1 MSALIKLFLFI
12 LAAFL
17 LPFLTGLLPVSLLPC
32 RKRRI
37 PLVVLSGYLATFA
50 LFELV
55 GLPVLIWTATGD
67 FKLLVRLFLI
77 LDLIWILAGCVRC
90 GRTGGLRLPYLA
102 DSLLAK
108 FHSHHSS
115 HSGPFCFGLLANRDS
130 SITGKPATD
139 STKSAPFGRRI
150 APDADTVFWWII
162 FLLLLGFQ
170 LYMSYARASF
180 DGDDAYYVAQTL
192 QTWQTDTMYYY
203 VPYTG
208 VTTSLDGRHAMAL
221 MPMWIAFIARIC
233 GTHSTIVTHSMM
245 PLILIPVV
253 DIVLYQ
259 LASELTQD
267 LPRQSQVRRL
277 PAIMIVCAVL
287 QIFGNSSIYTPET
300 FLIMRT
306 WQGKTM
312 FACLLLP
319 ALFALLLR
327 VLRFDRSE
335 ARWCWLTLVLLNL
348 AAGFCTSLAPALI
361 SGLFLLAALLI
372 RILKRQK
379 GFLLAALTACI
390 PSILYTLLLL
400 RMIFP
405 SLLPFLKGGRLP

>member
-1 MSALIKLFLFI
+1 MSALIKLFLFS

-32 RKRRI
+32 EKRRI

-55 GLPVLIWTATGD
+55 GLPILIWTATGD

-108 FHSHHSS
+108 FHSGPSFRSS
-115 HSGPFCFGLLANRDS
+115 LPTDRAS
-130 SITGKPATD
+130 SITSESTTD
-139 STKSAPFGRRI
+139 SAKSAPFGHGI
-150 APDADTVFWWII
+150 APDSDTVFWWII

-170 LYMSYARASF
+170 LYMSYTRASF

-208 VTTSLDGRHAMAL
+208 VSTSLDGRHAMAL
-221 MPMWIAFIARIC
+221 MPMWIAFVARIC

-259 LASELTQD
+259 LASELTRD
-267 LPRQSQVRRL
+267 LPRQSQQRRL

-319 ALFALLLR
+319 ALFVLLLR

-361 SGLFLLAALLI
+361 SGLFLLAAFLI

-379 GFLLAALTACI
+379 GFLLAALAACI

>member
-32 RKRRI
+32 QKRRI

-102 DSLLAK
+102 DRAL
-108 FHSHHSS
+108 
-115 HSGPFCFGLLANRDS
+115 
-130 SITGKPATD
+130 SITRKPATD
-139 STKSAPFGRRI
+139 SAKSAPFGRRI
-150 APDADTVFWWII
+150 ASDADIVFWWII

-170 LYMSYARASF
+170 LYMSYTRASF

-259 LASELTQD
+259 LASELTRD
-267 LPRQSQVRRL
+267 LPRQSQERRL

-319 ALFALLLR
+319 ALFVLLLR

-379 GFLLAALTACI
+379 GFLLAALAACI
-390 PSILYTLLLL
+390 PGILYTLLLL